1 MKKKQLKGYKFRRQY
16 GAGKYVIDFYCPK
29 LKLAI
34 EIDGQTHLDQVA
46 RIYDQERQKYIE
58 SFGIKFLHF
67 SNYEVYEDLDAVIER
82 IKAVLP

>member
-1 MKKKQLKGYKFRRQY
+1 M
-16 GAGKYVIDFYCPK
+16 GKYVIDFYCPK

-58 SFGIKFLHF
+58 SFGIKFLRF
-67 SNYEVYEDLDAVIER
+67 SNYEVYENLDAVIEK